1 MADRPP
7 RPPAL
12 TLTCI
17 FVGVGCG
24 LLLVNLVSALSSWG
38 SIELQD
44 AVRDALAQEPVK
56 ELGLSM
62 DQALDYL
69 RYAVYVGI
77 VLTASGAVFA
87 VYAARGHRTS
97 RVMLTILCGIAFVVL
112 ATLGLPG
119 LLPAAFAG
127 LCGWSLWTPDAR
139 RWFDQV
145 GGRPVADV
153 PRSATTGADPFASRS
168 ASSVGRPLDPPPAAG
183 GPVATTTPT
192 HPSAQP
198 APVGPVARPRS
209 VTVAVVTT
217 FVACGVV
224 AALGLLL
231 LLVTTV
237 GADAYRTALTEPGI
251 ARDLVRSSGVS
262 ADEMIEL
269 LRVSAVVWLVACV
282 AGAVAALAVVRRV
295 PAGGTALVVVAAVT
309 IGLSVF
315 FLPLGVV
322 TGAAAIVVIVQLRR
336 PESRAWLSTE

>member
-139 RWFDQV
+139 RWFDQ
-145 GGRPVADV
+145 
-153 PRSATTGADPFASRS
+153 
-168 ASSVGRPLDPPPAAG
+168 AAG

-217 FVACGVV
+217 FVASGVV
-224 AALGLLL
+224 ALLGLLL

-237 GADAYRTALTEPGI
+237 GADAYRTALTEPGL

-269 LRVSAVVWLVACV
+269 LRVSAIVWLVACV
-282 AGAVAALAVVRRV
+282 AGVVAALAVVRRV
-295 PAGGTALVVVAAVT
+295 PSGGTALVVVAAVT

-336 PESRAWLSTE
+336 PESRAWLLEE

>member
-119 LLPAAFAG
+119 LLP
-127 LCGWSLWTPDAR
+127 
-139 RWFDQV
+139 
-145 GGRPVADV
+145 
-153 PRSATTGADPFASRS
+153 
-168 ASSVGRPLDPPPAAG
+168 
-183 GPVATTTPT
+183 
-192 HPSAQP
+192 SAQP

-217 FVACGVV
+217 FVASGVV
-224 AALGLLL
+224 ALLGLLL

-237 GADAYRTALTEPGI
+237 GADAYRTALTEPGL

-269 LRVSAVVWLVACV
+269 LRVSAIVWLVACV
-282 AGAVAALAVVRRV
+282 AGVVAALAVVRRV
-295 PAGGTALVVVAAVT
+295 PSGGTALVVVAAVT

-336 PESRAWLSTE
+336 PESRAWLLEE

>member
-56 ELGLSM
+56 ELGLGM

-127 LCGWSLWTPDAR
+127 LCGWSLWTPEAR

-145 GGRPVADV
+145 DGRPAADV
-153 PRSATTGADPFASRS
+153 PAPPPAGTDPFASRS
-168 ASSVGRPLDPPPAAG
+168 AAPGGRPLDQASG
-183 GPVATTTPT
+183 ETVMTTTPT

-198 APVGPVARPRS
+198 APVVPAARPRS

-217 FVACGVV
+217 FVSCGVV
-224 AALGLLL
+224 ALLGLLL

-237 GADAYRTALTEPGI
+237 GADAYRTALTEPGL
-251 ARDLVRSSGVS
+251 ARDLVRSSGIS

-269 LRVSAVVWLVACV
+269 LRVSAIVWLVACL
-282 AGAVAALAVVRRV
+282 AGVIAALAVVRRA

-309 IGLSVF
+309 IALSVF

-322 TGAAAIVVIVQLRR
+322 TGAAAVVVIVQLRR
-336 PESRAWLSTE
+336 PESRAWLSRE

>member
-87 VYAARGHRTS
+87 VYA
-97 RVMLTILCGIAFVVL
+97 
-112 ATLGLPG
+112 
-119 LLPAAFAG
+119 
-127 LCGWSLWTPDAR
+127 
-139 RWFDQV
+139 
-145 GGRPVADV
+145 
-153 PRSATTGADPFASRS
+153 
-168 ASSVGRPLDPPPAAG
+168 

-217 FVACGVV
+217 FVASGVV
-224 AALGLLL
+224 ALLGLLL

-237 GADAYRTALTEPGI
+237 GADAYRTALTEPGL

-269 LRVSAVVWLVACV
+269 LRVSAIVWLVACV
-282 AGAVAALAVVRRV
+282 AGVVAALAVVRRV
-295 PAGGTALVVVAAVT
+295 PSGGTALVVVAAVT

-336 PESRAWLSTE
+336 PESRAWLLEE